1 LKDEVMVR
9 IKVTELSQKIDKLIV
24 KIENGESCLIIKE
37 GKPIAEILPI
47 RNHTQGWKRKF
58 SKVKI
63 PSGISAQ
70 AYIEEERN
78 L

>member
-1 LKDEVMVR
+1 MIQV
-9 IKVTELSQKIDKLIV
+9 KVTELSQKIDKLIAQ
-24 KIENGESCLIIKE
+24 IENGESCLITKD
-37 GKPIAEILPI
+37 GKPIAEILPVK
-47 RNHTQGWKRKF
+47 NHTQGWKRQF
-58 SKVKI
+58 SKVKL

>member
-1 LKDEVMVR
+1 MV
-9 IKVTELSQKIDKLIV
+9 KVTELSQKIDKLINQ
-24 KIENGESCLIIKE
+24 IENGESFLIIKE

-47 RNHTQGWKRKF
+47 KNHTQRWKREFK
-58 SKVKI
+58 KVKL
-63 PSGISAQ
+63 PPGISAQ